1 MPSANSRAAAKP
13 IRLDRQSGAPVA
25 STKQAPRWT
34 RLSRSPEETARIG
47 EWLAACV
54 VPGTVLALTGDLG
67 AGKTT
72 FIRGLAMG
80 LGADRQ
86 DVCSPT
92 FIFIQEYRGRLS
104 LAHADLYRLASPEEL
119 DHLGWADYLG
129 GDWVVAVEW
138 AEHAGSNLP
147 ADRVD
152 ITITHRTRNTRHI
165 LCRATG
171 PQSRRVLGR
180 LAEDRTASAPRTRLS
195 RRRQHT
201 ISRS

>member
-1 MPSANSRAAAKP
+1 M
-13 IRLDRQSGAPVA
+13 DRQSGARVA

-34 RLSRSPEETARIG
+34 RLSRTPGETARIG

-72 FIRGLAMG
+72 FIRGLASG

-86 DVCSPT
+86 EVCSPT
-92 FIFIQEYRGRLS
+92 FIFIQEYRGRFP
-104 LAHADLYRLASPEEL
+104 LAHADLYRLALPEEL
-119 DHLGWADYLG
+119 DRLGWTDYLG

-138 AEHAGSNLP
+138 AEHAGSKLP

-152 ITITHRTRNTRHI
+152 ITITHRTKNTRLI
-165 LCRATG
+165 ACRATG
-171 PQSRRVLGR
+171 PQSRRILGR
-180 LAEDRTASAPRTRLS
+180 LAEDRAASTPATRLS
-195 RRRQHT
+195 RGRHR
-201 ISRS
+201 SRS

>member
-1 MPSANSRAAAKP
+1 VISA
-13 IRLDRQSGAPVA
+13 
-25 STKQAPRWT
+25 KQVPRWT
-34 RLSRSPEETARIG
+34 KLSRSPGETSRIG
-47 EWLAACV
+47 ERLAACV

-72 FIRGLAMG
+72 FIRGLASG

-104 LAHADLYRLASPEEL
+104 LAHADLYRLTSPEEL

-138 AEHAGSNLP
+138 AEHAGSKLP
-147 ADRVD
+147 ADRLD
-152 ITITHRTRNTRHI
+152 ITITHRATTRRHI

-171 PQSRRVLGR
+171 PQSRRILGR
-180 LAEDRTASAPRTRLS
+180 LVMDRTTSAPRTRLS
-195 RRRQHT
+195 RGRHRT

>member
-1 MPSANSRAAAKP
+1 
-13 IRLDRQSGAPVA
+13 VA

-34 RLSRSPEETARIG
+34 RLSRTSGETARIG

-72 FIRGLAMG
+72 FIRGLASG
-80 LGADRQ
+80 LGTDRQ

-92 FIFIQEYRGRLS
+92 FVFIQEYRGRLS
-104 LAHADLYRLASPEEL
+104 LAHADLYRLALPEEL

-138 AEHAGSNLP
+138 AEHAGSKLP

-152 ITITHRTRNTRHI
+152 ITITHRTKNTRLI
-165 LCRATG
+165 VCRATG

-180 LAEDRTASAPRTRLS
+180 LAEDRTASTPATRLS
-195 RRRQHT
+195 RGRHR
-201 ISRS
+201 SRS